1 MGKTVRGLNTNWLSP
16 NSPGDVKDSI
26 GNTVGNIVITVYG
39 VRRVLDLLE

>member
-1 MGKTVRGLNTNWLSP
+1 MKRRRNEDVQIASYNG
-16 NSPGDVKDSI
+16 SPGDVKDSI